1 MPERGLV
8 VARHRRHVTVEDAAR
23 EWHRCGLPSR
33 RLRPLVGDEVD
44 WERQADGTGIVTG
57 VTARKTVLTRIDSR
71 GRREPVAANL
81 TQLLVVAAPVP
92 SPDWTLLDRYLV
104 AAELI
109 PVKAVIVFNKRDL
122 PNAEPNELQD
132 LREIG
137 YPVRITSALHGT
149 GLDDV
154 AEIMAGERGAVVG
167 QSGTG
172 KSSLINAL
180 LGDELQAVGAL
191 TGKGAHGRHTTSSA
205 TLYRLGNGGEFID
218 SPGVRNYAPYIESIA
233 ELQRGFREFHPHL
246 GRCRFDNCR
255 HLAEPDCAVK
265 AALAAGEIALRRY
278 ESYTNL
284 CDLVETLQA
293 RQPGKSG

>member
-8 VARHRRHVTVEDAAR
+8 VARHRRHVSVEDAAR
-23 EWHRCGLPSR
+23 SWHRCGLRSR

-44 WERQADGTGIVTG
+44 WERQADGTGLVTG
-57 VTARKTVLTRIDSR
+57 VAARRTVLSRIDSR

-81 TQLLVVAAPVP
+81 TQLLVVAAPAP
-92 SPDWTLLDRYLV
+92 IPDWTLLDRYLV
-104 AAELI
+104 AAELT

-122 PNAEPNELQD
+122 MSAEPDELQD
-132 LREIG
+132 LRAIG
-137 YPVRITSALHGT
+137 YPVCLTSALHGD
-149 GLDDV
+149 GLEDV
-154 AEIMAGERGAVVG
+154 AEIMQDERGAVVG

-180 LGDELQAVGAL
+180 LGERLQAVGAL

-205 TLYRLGNGGEFID
+205 TLYRLANGGEFID
-218 SPGVRNYAPYIESIA
+218 SPGVRNFAPYIESIA
-233 ELQRGFREFHPHL
+233 ELQLGFRELSPHL

-265 AALAAGEIALRRY
+265 AALAEGTIALRRY
-278 ESYTNL
+278 ESYTKL
-284 CDLVETLQA
+284 CDLVESLQA

>member
-8 VARHRRHVTVEDAAR
+8 VARHRRHVTVEDDAR
-23 EWHRCGLPSR
+23 QRHRCSLRSR
-33 RLRPLVGDEVD
+33 RLRPLVGDRVD
-44 WERQADGTGIVTG
+44 WDRQADGTGVVTR
-57 VTARKTVLTRIDSR
+57 VAARHTVLTRIDNR

-81 TQLLVVAAPVP
+81 TQLLVVAAPLP

-109 PVKAVIVFNKRDL
+109 PVKAAIVFNKRDL
-122 PNAEPNELQD
+122 LSTEPEELQD

-137 YPVRITSALHGT
+137 YPVCLTSALEGT
-149 GLDDV
+149 GLDEV
-154 AEIMAGERGAVVG
+154 SEIMEGERGAVVG

-180 LGDELQAVGAL
+180 VGEQLQAVGAL

-205 TLYRLGNGGEFID
+205 TLCRLANGGEFID
-218 SPGVRNYAPYIESIA
+218 SPGVRNYAPYIDSIA
-233 ELQRGFREFHPHL
+233 ELQHGFREFRPHL

-265 AALAAGEIALRRY
+265 AALADGGIAARRY

-284 CDLVETLQA
+284 CELVESLQA

>member
-8 VARHRRHVTVEDAAR
+8 VARHRRHVTVEDASR
-23 EWHRCGLPSR
+23 QWHRCSLRSP

-44 WERQADGTGIVTG
+44 WERQADGTGL
-57 VTARKTVLTRIDSR
+57 VTAVAARRTVLSRIDSR

-81 TQLLVVAAPVP
+81 TQLLVVAAPAP

-104 AAELI
+104 AAELT
-109 PVKAVIVFNKRDL
+109 PVKAVIVFNKCDL
-122 PNAEPNELQD
+122 VSAEPGELQD

-137 YPVRITSALHGT
+137 YPVCLSSALQGD

-154 AEIMAGERGAVVG
+154 AKIMEGERGAVVG

-180 LGDELQAVGAL
+180 LGERLQAVGAL
-191 TGKGAHGRHTTSSA
+191 TAKGAHGRHTTSAA
-205 TLYRLGNGGEFID
+205 TLYRLANGGEFID
-218 SPGVRNYAPYIESIA
+218 SPGVRNFAPYIESTA
-233 ELQRGFREFHPHL
+233 ELQLGFREFHPHL

-255 HLAEPDCAVK
+255 HQAEPDCAIK
-265 AALAAGEIALRRY
+265 AALAEGKIALRRY

-284 CDLVETLQA
+284 CELVEALQS

>member
-23 EWHRCGLPSR
+23 TWHRCGLRSR
-33 RLRPLVGDEVD
+33 RLKPLVGDEVD

-57 VTARKTVLTRIDSR
+57 VAARRTVLSRIDSR
-71 GRREPVAANL
+71 GRREAVAANL

-109 PVKAVIVFNKRDL
+109 PLKTVIVFNKRDL
-122 PNAEPNELQD
+122 PSAEPEPLRD

-137 YPVRITSALHGT
+137 FPVCLTSALHGT
-149 GLDDV
+149 GLDAV

-180 LGDELQAVGAL
+180 LGERLQEVGAL

-205 TLYRLGNGGEFID
+205 TLFRLGNGGEFID

-233 ELQRGFREFHPHL
+233 ELQRGFREFHPHF
-246 GRCRFDNCR
+246 GRCRFDDCR
-255 HLAEPDCAVK
+255 HLAEPDCAIK
-265 AALAAGEIALRRY
+265 SALADGEIASRRY
-278 ESYTNL
+278 ESYRNL
-284 CDLVETLQA
+284 CELVETLQA
-293 RQPGKSG
+293 RQPGRSG

>member
-1 MPERGLV
+1 MPVRGLV
-8 VARHRRHVTVEDAAR
+8 VARHRRHVTVEDDAR
-23 EWHRCGLPSR
+23 ARHRCSLRSR
-33 RLRPLVGDEVD
+33 RLKPVVGDEVD
-44 WERQADGTGIVTG
+44 WETQADGTGV
-57 VTARKTVLTRIDSR
+57 VTAVAARRTVLTRIDSR
-71 GRREPVAANL
+71 GRREAVAANL
-81 TQLLVVAAPVP
+81 TQLLVVAAPLP
-92 SPDWTLLDRYLV
+92 NPDWTLLDRYLV

-109 PVKAVIVFNKRDL
+109 PIKAVIVFNKRDL
-122 PNAEPNELQD
+122 PSAEPEPLQD

-137 YPVRITSALHGT
+137 YPVCLASALHAS
-149 GLDDV
+149 GLDKV
-154 AEIMAGERGAVVG
+154 AELMAGERGAVVG

-180 LGDELQAVGAL
+180 LGEQLQAVGAL

-233 ELQRGFREFHPHL
+233 ELQRGFREFQPHL

-265 AALAAGEIALRRY
+265 AALADGAVARRRY

-293 RQPGKSG
+293 RQPGRSG

>member
-33 RLRPLVGDEVD
+33 RLRPLVGDEVE
-44 WERQADGTGIVTG
+44 WEKQADETGIVTG
-57 VTARKTVLTRIDSR
+57 VAARRTVLTRIDSR

-81 TQLLVVAAPVP
+81 TQLLVVAAPAP

-109 PVKAVIVFNKRDL
+109 PAKAAIVFNKRDL
-122 PNAEPNELQD
+122 VSAEPAQLQE

-137 YPVRITSALHGT
+137 YPVCLTSALHGT

-154 AEIMAGERGAVVG
+154 AELMAGERGAVVG

-180 LGDELQAVGAL
+180 LGERLQAVGAL

-218 SPGVRNYAPYIESIA
+218 SPGVRNFAPYIESIT

-278 ESYTNL
+278 ESYRNL
-284 CDLVETLQA
+284 CDLIETLQA
-293 RQPGKSG
+293 RQPGRGG